1 MAQTKRDYYE
11 VLGVQRTATPEEIK
25 KRFRAKARE
34 LHPDVNKEPDAEA
47 RFKEVA
53 EAYEVLIDADKRSA
67 YDRFGHAAVSG
78 AGGAGYD
85 PFGGFGSFSDI
96 FETFFTSA
104 MGGNSGTAARRRAQQ
119 RGSHLA
125 YRMSLEF
132 EEAIFGA
139 EKEIEVPRL
148 ALCTHCGGAGAEPGT
163 QPQVCP
169 VCNGKGD
176 VRRSQQ
182 SIFGQFVSVVP
193 CDRCNGEGQVVS
205 TPCKECRGDGR
216 IRETRRLAVKVPA
229 GIDDGAQIRLSGEG
243 EAGRHGSPPGDLYVE
258 VNVRP
263 HKLFK
268 REGNDIILA
277 CNLNIAQA
285 ALGAELEVPTVEG
298 GLATLKVPAGT
309 QHGKVFR
316 VKGQGV
322 PYLRGSGRG
331 DMLVQADVQ
340 VPTNL
345 SDEQKRLLRDLA
357 RTLGDN
363 NSAPSS
369 QQDKGLFSK
378 IRDALGGQ

>member
-11 VLGVQRTATPEEIK
+11 VLGVQRNATPEEIR

-47 RFKEVA
+47 RFKEVS
-53 EAYEVLIDADKRSA
+53 EAYEVLVDTDKRAA

-78 AGGAGYD
+78 AAGAD

-96 FETFFTSA
+96 FETFFSSA
-104 MGGNSGTAARRRAQQ
+104 MGGNAGTAARRRQQQ
-119 RGSHLA
+119 RGVHLQ
-125 YRMSLEF
+125 RTLTIEF
-132 EEAIFGA
+132 EEAVFGT

-148 ALCTHCGGAGAEPGT
+148 TLCTHCGGAGAEPGT
-163 QPQVCP
+163 QPQTCP

-193 CDRCNGEGQVVS
+193 CDRCNGEGQVVT

-216 IRETRRLAVKVPA
+216 VRETRKLAIKIPA
-229 GIDDGAQIRLSGEG
+229 GIDDGANIRLSGEG
-243 EAGRHGSPPGDLYVE
+243 EAGRYGAPPGDLYIE

-268 REGNDIILA
+268 REGNDIILQ

-285 ALGAELEVPTVEG
+285 ALGAELEVPTVDG
-298 GLATLKVPAGT
+298 SQATLKVPSGT
-309 QHGKVFR
+309 QHGKSFR
-316 VKGQGV
+316 IKGQGV

-331 DMLVQADVQ
+331 DMVVQADVQ
-340 VPTNL
+340 VPTNM
-345 SDEQKRLLRDLA
+345 SDEQKRLLKEFA
-357 RTLGDN
+357 RTLGDET
-363 NSAPSS
+363 AG
-369 QQDKGLFSK
+369 QQEKGLFSK
-378 IRDALGGQ
+378 IRDALSG